1 MARNRWLS
9 QLETSIYNGF
19 SMGMLNNQRVY
30 IPAARIW
37 DINVARGTLH
47 PPGRIAQAQAAHI
60 GGKGRN
66 QAAQAVQ
73 IVDGSWKMLDLQVTY
88 IVYPYILHVINI
100 YIYMYI
106 CYDIYIIT
114 IRVLLLSFILII
126 LLYNHAQSCVH
137 SLLLVDFWVCPRPSH
152 TWSFL
157 GVKLSSL
164 FH

>member
-1 MARNRWLS
+1 
-9 QLETSIYNGF
+9 
-19 SMGMLNNQRVY
+19 MGMLNNQRVY

-137 SLLLVDFWVCPRPSH
+137 SLLLVDF
-152 TWSFL
+152 
-157 GVKLSSL
+157 
-164 FH
+164 

>member
-1 MARNRWLS
+1 
-9 QLETSIYNGF
+9 
-19 SMGMLNNQRVY
+19 MGMLNNQRVY

-100 YIYMYI
+100 YIYVYMLWH
-106 CYDIYIIT
+106 IYNNNKSII
-114 IRVLLLSFILII
+114 II
-126 LLYNHAQSCVH
+126 LYSYYFIV
-137 SLLLVDFWVCPRPSH
+137 
-152 TWSFL
+152 
-157 GVKLSSL
+157 
-164 FH
+164 